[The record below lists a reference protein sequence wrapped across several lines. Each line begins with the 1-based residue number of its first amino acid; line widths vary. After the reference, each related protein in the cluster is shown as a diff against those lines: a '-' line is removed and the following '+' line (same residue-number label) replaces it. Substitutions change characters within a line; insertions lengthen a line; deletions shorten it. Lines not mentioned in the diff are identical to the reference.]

1 MSITLTEAV
10 ELTGKS
16 KSTLNRAI
24 TSGKLSAKRSE
35 DGKTYEVDQSELA
48 RVFPFVSAN
57 HDSPG
62 GAPSVTTP
70 EAATADVELE
80 LVRAQIDEIKQMH
93 RREVER
99 MEAQIEDLR
108 QEREDWKTQASN
120 QTLLLKHE
128 QERQAEPPQKKFLGI
143 F

>member
-16 KSTLNRAI
+16 KSTLTRAI

-48 RVFPFVSAN
+48 RVFPLVSVS
-57 HDSPG
+57 HDSPDG
-62 GAPSVTTP
+62 SPTVITP
-70 EAATADVELE
+70 ESATAEVELE

-93 RREVER
+93 RREMDR
-99 MEAQIEDLR
+99 MEAQIEDLK

-128 QERQAEPPQKKFLGI
+128 QERQVEPPKKFLGI

>member
-10 ELTGKS
+10 EITGKS
-16 KSTLNRAI
+16 KSTLTRAI
-24 TSGKLSAKRSE
+24 TSGKLSATRSE

-48 RVFPFVSAN
+48 RVFPLVTAN
-57 HDSPG
+57 HGSPDDSPQMTNIESLSAG
-62 GAPSVTTP
+62 
-70 EAATADVELE
+70 VELE
-80 LVRAQIDEIKQMH
+80 LVQAQIAEIKQMH
-93 RREVER
+93 RREVDR
-99 MEAQIEDLR
+99 MEAQIEDLK

-128 QERQAEPPQKKFLGI
+128 QERQVEPPQKKFLGI